1 MTYCMLLIV
10 GDLSIYCVTM
20 SQKHVTVVACITISN
35 FVQDQ
40 SQCTETGFSTVENSS
55 KPLFLKELKKIWDKE
70 VPTLPWEKGDYT
82 PSNTLL
88 LDDSPYKA
96 LRNPVCLFLLSLIA
110 VNDYFDP
117 SFDSF
122 HLVGHF

>member
-1 MTYCMLLIV
+1 MLLIK
-10 GDLSIYCVTM
+10 GLMSASLHYNVT
-20 SQKHVTVVACITISN
+20 KAFNRHVTGIDCLTISN

-40 SQCTETGFSTVENSS
+40 THCTETGFTTVENRS

-96 LRNPVCLFLLSLIA
+96 LRNPVCLYLLSLI
-110 VNDYFDP
+110 V
-117 SFDSF
+117 
-122 HLVGHF
+122 VIE